1 MNATIIIN
9 VITSAVVF
17 VIGLLIAVGIVTP
30 AFDPAM
36 RITFGV
42 LFMAYGIYRFVTTQT
57 KMKQMKIN
65 EQREKMR
72 IEKEKLFSDENKI

>member
-30 AFDPAM
+30 TFDASL

-42 LFMAYGIYRFVTTQT
+42 LFMAYGVYRFVTAQT

-65 EQREKMR
+65 EQRER
-72 IEKEKLFSDENKI
+72 LRVEKEKLLKDANNL